1 MLNLNPATLIARIIT
16 LVIALTVHEF
26 SHAYIANRFGDDTP
40 RRAGRLTL
48 NPLRHLDPIGS
59 FMLVLVGFGWA
70 KPVPIN
76 HETIRRNNPAG
87 VMWVSLAGPLT
98 NLLLGV
104 AAAIP
109 LRFGLVGYNQPSGAI
124 FPSLGY
130 FLLTFLLVNIT
141 LFIFNLLPLA
151 PLDGEK
157 VFGFF
162 LPKSWQ
168 PAVAGI
174 RRYSPFILL
183 FLVFVGPRLGFDLLD
198 KLVHEPVM
206 AIARFL
212 INR

>member
-1 MLNLNPATLIARIIT
+1 MSFDPPTIIARVLT
-16 LVIALTVHEF
+16 LVIAFTLHEYA
-26 SHAYIANRFGDDTP
+26 HAWTATRFGDYTP
-40 RRAGRLTL
+40 MSAGRLTL
-48 NPLRHLDPIGS
+48 NPLSHLDPVGTLT
-59 FMLVLVGFGWA
+59 LVLAGFGWA

-76 HETIRRNNPAG
+76 PETIRRNNPAG

-98 NLLLGV
+98 NVLLGV

-168 PAVAGI
+168 PALEGI